1 MFSCHLLQMP
11 GYSTVMKPDSAEA
24 YEYPHG
30 RKWKEMFAKGL
41 FPDPSK
47 QSVFVCPTN

>member
-1 MFSCHLLQMP
+1 MP

-30 RKWKEMFAKGL
+30 SKWQEMFAKGL

-47 QSVFVCPTN
+47 QNVFYAQPNK